1 MFVSKF
7 FNSCVPEIVLQDEDK
22 RLIAQVSW
30 ELKQYIQLL
39 DKVRSEMCLVY
50 EGFSFFCFSLMIC
63 VFHFNLHEV
72 YFKILFYIFLKD
84 YH

>member
-7 FNSCVPEIVLQDEDK
+7 FNGCVPEIVLQDEDK

-39 DKVRSEMCLVY
+39 DKVRSEMPSV
-50 EGFSFFCFSLMIC
+50 
-63 VFHFNLHEV
+63 
-72 YFKILFYIFLKD
+72 
-84 YH
+84 

>member
-50 EGFSFFCFSLMIC
+50 EGFSFFCFSLMILQIKM
-63 VFHFNLHEV
+63 N
-72 YFKILFYIFLKD
+72 YTWSLF
-84 YH
+84 

>member
-7 FNSCVPEIVLQDEDK
+7 FNGAVPEIVLQDEDK

-39 DKVRSEMCLVY
+39 DKVRLEMYLVL
-50 EGFSFFCFSLMIC
+50 FSFKFL
-63 VFHFNLHEV
+63 
-72 YFKILFYIFLKD
+72 LFLP
-84 YH
+84 